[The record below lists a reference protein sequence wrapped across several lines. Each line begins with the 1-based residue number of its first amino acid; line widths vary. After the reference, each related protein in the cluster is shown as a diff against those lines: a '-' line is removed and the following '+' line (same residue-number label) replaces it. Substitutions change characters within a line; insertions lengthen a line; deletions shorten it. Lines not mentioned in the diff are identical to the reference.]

1 MTVENAHAFL
11 DELKEKG
18 TSPEL
23 MSKIGTDF
31 KDEHICQALKER
43 GTSKDELLKAAAG
56 GTEQDWAE
64 IGAGTH
70 RDPASGRPGHRG
82 PERHAQYGSSRI
94 VASVYNPYLQ
104 L

>member
-18 TSPEL
+18 HSPEL

-43 GTSKDELLKAAAG
+43 GTSKDQLLKAAAG
-56 GTEQDWAE
+56 GANTTAWVISGVYAGVSVV
-64 IGAGTH
+64 GA
-70 RDPASGRPGHRG
+70 AS
-82 PERHAQYGSSRI
+82 A
-94 VASVYNPYLQ
+94 A
-104 L
+104 

>member
-18 TSPEL
+18 HSPEL

-43 GTSKDELLKAAAG
+43 GTSKDQLLKAAAG
-56 GTEQDWAE
+56 GSSTTEWLAVGVSVA
-64 IGAGTH
+64 GAVGGTAAAA
-70 RDPASGRPGHRG
+70 AS
-82 PERHAQYGSSRI
+82 A
-94 VASVYNPYLQ
+94 A
-104 L
+104 

>member
-18 TSPEL
+18 HSPEL

-31 KDEHICQALKER
+31 NSDHIDEALEAR

-56 GTEQDWAE
+56 GSSTTGWTDCAC
-64 IGAGTH
+64 
-70 RDPASGRPGHRG
+70 DP
-82 PERHAQYGSSRI
+82 
-94 VASVYNPYLQ
+94 SVYGAAAAA
-104 L
+104 

>member
-18 TSPEL
+18 HSPEL

-43 GTSKDELLKAAAG
+43 GTSKDQLLKAAAG
-56 GTEQDWAE
+56 GSATSDWVGVG
-64 IGAGTH
+64 IGAV
-70 RDPASGRPGHRG
+70 AL
-82 PERHAQYGSSRI
+82 GS
-94 VASVYNPYLQ
+94 AAAAA
-104 L
+104 

>member
-18 TSPEL
+18 HSPEL

-43 GTSKDELLKAAAG
+43 GTSKDELLKSAAG
-56 GTEQDWAE
+56 GCMTEKWVVETTCSAA
-64 IGAGTH
+64 GA
-70 RDPASGRPGHRG
+70 A
-82 PERHAQYGSSRI
+82 A
-94 VASVYNPYLQ
+94 
-104 L
+104 